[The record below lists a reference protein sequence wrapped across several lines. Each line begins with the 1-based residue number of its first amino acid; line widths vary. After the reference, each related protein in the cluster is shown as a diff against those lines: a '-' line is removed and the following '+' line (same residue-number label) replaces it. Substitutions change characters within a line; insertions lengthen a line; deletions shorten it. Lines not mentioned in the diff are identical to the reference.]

1 VRTPLQAAKRP
12 IVVTVIAL
20 FQAALAA
27 YFIYCVSIALL
38 NPPDNLG
45 FLRSAVR
52 LPIGRTDRFSYVR
65 RPHEEIALDLF
76 CLVAA
81 ALAIA
86 AYSAITG
93 WGLWR
98 LKKWAR
104 HSVAGVYGITVVL
117 WARALLYFGIFGGF
131 HRVSASELQPLY
143 IVIVIEAIICMTLL
157 FHLGVA
163 EAFGGVD

>member
-1 VRTPLQAAKRP
+1 VRTPLQAAERP
-12 IVVTVIAL
+12 FVVTVIAL

-38 NPPDNLG
+38 NPRDNLG

-52 LPIGRTDRFSYVR
+52 LPIGRTDRFSYVG

-104 HSVAGVYGITVVL
+104 HSVAGDGITVVL
-117 WARALLYFGIFGGF
+117 WARACLYFGIFGGF

-143 IVIVIEAIICMTLL
+143 IVLFIEAMICMTLL

-163 EAFGGVD
+163 EAFGEVD